1 LPELLPLFDNGE
13 DGSGNGSSFS
23 GSSKRS
29 GSSSSRSSKRRKAT
43 HNLATFK
50 SVIPSLSPPTLDIPR
65 VNVTICRAIVV
76 GTIAFQLPPNESSDY
91 KTHKWYVYVRGMQCE
106 DLSYFVSR
114 VAFSL
119 HGSFNPPIRSIDK
132 PPYEVQEFGWGEFSI
147 GVRIHFKDRSI
158 PPVDTVHMLKLY
170 PPANL
175 KPNPKKP
182 VLSEQYD
189 EIVFN
194 NPPTAFYK
202 LLMDGPQIE
211 PPRHPLTDFFGNF
224 NEIYDLKRIREAQA
238 YVDKELSSVKQKIEE
253 KAIENKLGIV
263 GDVVGDVDVD
273 IHMGDDVVDDDMA
286 EISDMLG

>member
-1 LPELLPLFDNGE
+1 M
-13 DGSGNGSSFS
+13 
-23 GSSKRS
+23 
-29 GSSSSRSSKRRKAT
+29 
-43 HNLATFK
+43 
-50 SVIPSLSPPTLDIPR
+50 
-65 VNVTICRAIVV
+65 NVTICRAIVV